1 MLERISDLPDS
12 VVGIRASGEVT
23 GDDYRNVLIPAVEA
37 ALEGDKQLRLLYL
50 IEDDVSGFSAGAAW
64 QDTKVGLGHYSRW
77 DKVAV
82 VTNREWLRHSVD
94 IFGYLIPGE
103 IKAFTV
109 ADEAEARRWING

>member
-64 QDTKVGLGHYSRW
+64 QDTKVGLGHYNRW
-77 DKVAV
+77 EKVAV
-82 VTNREWLRHSVD
+82 VSDKDWLRHSVD

-103 IKAFTV
+103 VKAFTHSE
-109 ADEAEARRWING
+109 EAEARTWVVR